1 MNKAG
6 NEVRVVGVERLGDAV
21 HSSNRAVWLNKY
33 RFDKVKILRDGEG
46 RVVSEVPFSEYL
58 WKVFVLGKTLWLN
71 ERLLFSLREALDP
84 LLGDEGE
91 EEVVVEC
98 EVVEGV

>member
-1 MNKAG
+1 MDKMKY
-6 NEVRVVGVERLGDAV
+6 EIKVVGVERLGEPV

-33 RFDKVKILRDGEG
+33 RFDKVKVIRDGEG
-46 RVVSEVPFSEYL
+46 MVVSEIPFSEFL

-84 LLGDEGE
+84 LAGDEVI
-91 EEVVVEC
+91 EEVALEC
-98 EVVEGV
+98 SIGGV

>member
-1 MNKAG
+1 MNRAG
-6 NEVRVVGVERLGDAV
+6 NEVRVVCVERLGDAV

-46 RVVSEVPFSEYL
+46 SVVQEIPFSEYL
-58 WKVFVLGKTLWLN
+58 WKVFVLGKTFWLN

-84 LLGDEGE
+84 LAGDAGE

-98 EVVEGV
+98 QVIGGV